1 MMKFKRMTSVMN
13 LKWTIWMMNSKINL
27 NGRVGWCFIL
37 DCS

>member
-13 LKWTIWMMNSKINL
+13 LKWTVRMMNSKTNL
-27 NGRVGWCFIL
+27 VGWCFIL